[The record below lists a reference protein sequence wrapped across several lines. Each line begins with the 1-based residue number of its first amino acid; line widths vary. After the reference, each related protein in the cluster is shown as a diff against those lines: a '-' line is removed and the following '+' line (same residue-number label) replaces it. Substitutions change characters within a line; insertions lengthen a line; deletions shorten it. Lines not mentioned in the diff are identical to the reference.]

1 MLENDEEVE
10 SIPDY
15 GDAYNDFFEDTT
27 IG

>member
-1 MLENDEEVE
+1 MLENGEEVE